1 MVAET
6 TPVYTRRHWAKSDRE
21 DRRSIHLLEH
31 HLADVGACFEVLLK
45 QTTIRQRL
53 ARTAGQADLDS
64 ATAARLCVFAALHDI
79 GKINTGFQT
88 QIWTTADLQ
97 GRPKPH
103 RASHTSDLVPVLLGE
118 DYRTNE
124 WFLDALGW
132 DELRGWDS
140 DDGNTV
146 SALFAAAFSHHGEP
160 LNLYD
165 SKHSNSDIWR
175 PFAELN
181 PEHSLRYIVRQLR
194 QWFPDAWAPGVQPL
208 PAAPAFQHMF
218 LGLCTLADWIGSS
231 EQWFQFSDVLNDDY
245 ILDAR
250 SKAAQAIW
258 DIGLDVAEQRLAFSA
273 PPGFGDLFD
282 LPGNPSPNA
291 MQRKVA
297 LETPLHE
304 PLVIIESETGSG
316 KTEAALWRF
325 ALMYQAGL
333 VDGLYFALPTRSAAT
348 QLHGR
353 VDRFLTSMFPAEH
366 KPEPVLAVPGYLRAG
381 NFTGQHLSRYE
392 VWWEDHPGHDWRK
405 LWAAEDAKRFLAA
418 QIAVGAVDQAMMGA
432 LQVRHA
438 HMRAACLARES
449 IPYPAVI
456 TGDASGES
464 VSGVDG
470 NTREKRIT
478 VSATPTMRE
487 FSDVAQRALAAARQG
502 AKVLVIRNTVN
513 FAIETQ
519 RALEETVTPE
529 DGGLLFACRTIPT
542 LHHGRFAAEDRTLLD
557 AAVEEQVG
565 RKRDDGGLVLVGT
578 QTLEQSLDIDADLL
592 ITDLCPMDV
601 LLQRI
606 GRLHRH
612 DRPGGR
618 PAGFETATCVVL
630 TPGDDDLSP
639 FLTPGSSRNGLGPR
653 GFVYEDLRILEATRQ
668 LVQGFSESGDPW
680 LIPAMNRMLVERAT
694 HPQTLQVLVD
704 AMGDDWIVHGN
715 QADGAKIAD
724 DLTAQE
730 AVIKRNLSFLDQGIA
745 FGSKEERIRTRL
757 GDEGVKV
764 LFDPKPSGASSPFD
778 AETLISQLSI
788 PYHMSRGLHPEEA
801 VAVVATDD
809 GFEFDIES
817 AHFRYDRWGLRRL

>member
-1 MVAET
+1 M
-6 TPVYTRRHWAKSDRE
+6 
-21 DRRSIHLLEH
+21 
-31 HLADVGACFEVLLK
+31 
-45 QTTIRQRL
+45 
-53 ARTAGQADLDS
+53 
-64 ATAARLCVFAALHDI
+64 
-79 GKINTGFQT
+79 
-88 QIWTTADLQ
+88 
-97 GRPKPH
+97 
-103 RASHTSDLVPVLLGE
+103 
-118 DYRTNE
+118 
-124 WFLDALGW
+124 
-132 DELRGWDS
+132 
-140 DDGNTV
+140 
-146 SALFAAAFSHHGEP
+146 
-160 LNLYD
+160 
-165 SKHSNSDIWR
+165 
-175 PFAELN
+175 
-181 PEHSLRYIVRQLR
+181 
-194 QWFPDAWAPGVQPL
+194 
-208 PAAPAFQHMF
+208 
-218 LGLCTLADWIGSS
+218 
-231 EQWFQFSDVLNDDY
+231 
-245 ILDAR
+245 
-250 SKAAQAIW
+250 
-258 DIGLDVAEQRLAFSA
+258 
-273 PPGFGDLFD
+273 
-282 LPGNPSPNA
+282 
-291 MQRKVA
+291 
-297 LETPLHE
+297 
-304 PLVIIESETGSG
+304 
-316 KTEAALWRF
+316 
-325 ALMYQAGL
+325 
-333 VDGLYFALPTRSAAT
+333 
-348 QLHGR
+348 
-353 VDRFLTSMFPAEH
+353 
-366 KPEPVLAVPGYLRAG
+366 
-381 NFTGQHLSRYE
+381 
-392 VWWEDHPGHDWRK
+392 
-405 LWAAEDAKRFLAA
+405 
-418 QIAVGAVDQAMMGA
+418 
-432 LQVRHA
+432 
-438 HMRAACLARES
+438 
-449 IPYPAVI
+449 
-456 TGDASGES
+456 
-464 VSGVDG
+464 SGVDG

-487 FSDVAQRALAAARQG
+487 FSDVAQRALAAARQR

-519 RALEETVTPE
+519 RALEETVAPE
-529 DGGLLFACRTIPT
+529 DGGLLFACRTVPT

-639 FLTPGSSRNGLGPR
+639 FLTPGSSRNGLGPH

-704 AMGDDWIVHGN
+704 AMGDDWMVHGN

-730 AVIKRNLSFLDQGIA
+730 AVVKRNLSFLDQGIA